1 MTSIAETIFITST
14 PKIPDKIILLK
25 NEAIDRLDSVVCEL
39 PKYKKNLDDLII
51 NFTVDDML
59 HLMNMIDRDYEFK
72 CSQYYIIYNNYFD
85 EIEDLIHKYVY
96 YN

>member
-1 MTSIAETIFITST
+1 MTSITETIFIIT